1 MKTMIIGRKII
12 CNSDNYNNNDNCNNS
27 KNEKINSNSNKIAI
41 IANDNYKSENKIK
54 DSNDNHGNND
64 NSNSNNNNNNNNN
77 KNCKDKTCL
86 KIKIPQANYESKNAL
101 NIDSR
106 SRHFI
111 LDTKHNIRPKRR
123 HCLGCTSSLLAFLLK
138 RITWVIM
145 FYKS

>member
-1 MKTMIIGRKII
+1 MKIMIIGRKII
-12 CNSDNYNNNDNCNNS
+12 CNSDNYNNNNCNNS

-54 DSNDNHGNND
+54 DSNDDHGNND
-64 NSNSNNNNNNNNN
+64 NSNNNNNNNNNN

-123 HCLGCTSSLLAFLLK
+123 HYLGCASSLLAFLLK